1 MRLRNFMNINKMVLS
16 FVNETISNKTDKTVI
31 QIFRYII
38 VGAIAFTFDFGT
50 LLFLTEILNIYY
62 LVSAAFAFIMGITI
76 NYVLSISWVFKYRT
90 IEKKWIELGIFSLIG
105 FTGLIYNELIMWFF
119 TDYIDFSHYSVSKI
133 ISSGLVFFWNFFAK
147 KYLLFRK

>member
-1 MRLRNFMNINKMVLS
+1 MNINKMVLS

>member
-1 MRLRNFMNINKMVLS
+1 MNINKMVLS

-62 LVSAAFAFIMGITI
+62 LVSAAFAFIIGITT
-76 NYVLSISWVFKYRT
+76 NYVLSIGWVFKYRA

-105 FTGLIYNELIMWFF
+105 FIGLIYNELIMWFF
-119 TDYIDFSHYSVSKI
+119 TDYINFSHYSISKI

-147 KYLLFRK
+147 KYILFRKC

>member
-1 MRLRNFMNINKMVLS
+1 MNINKMVLS

-38 VGAIAFTFDFGT
+38 VGAIAFTFDFGI